1 MTRKTFTKWF
11 LIALLFVAIIIG
23 SFAILDHYMFLNSGS
38 RWLDGGAWVSIIIGA
53 ISSSATLFLGYVS
66 YWQNKKQRQDNLAS
80 ERRIRDQY
88 QAEKEEAI
96 NQHRIDVL
104 VDNMNA
110 YIKVLHE
117 IDLKLVEKD
126 FACDL
131 LDFKYTIEKISMS
144 KSVSLE
150 SRQSIIAFKRTI
162 GETIVL
168 LNYIYNSIVYK
179 KYYVP
184 KLYNCAISIV
194 KLRHKSESYAANYL
208 SSLLEYTEK
217 IEDSFEIKKFKD
229 ATIELMDAICKFSS
243 CWTLYLQEALT
254 KYERMTY
261 KNNIYE
267 FFEWFD
273 ESNVNVGKL
282 RKDVAQLEED
292 FQKKDS

>member
-1 MTRKTFTKWF
+1 MTRKTFTKWLF
-11 LIALLFVAIIIG
+11 VSLFFVAIIIG
-23 SFAILDHYMFLNSGS
+23 AFAILDHYMFLNSGS
-38 RWLDGGAWVSIIIGA
+38 RWLDGGAWASIIIGA
-53 ISSSATLFLGYVS
+53 ISSSATVFLGYVS

-80 ERRIRDQY
+80 ERRIREQY

-104 VDNMNA
+104 VDNMNT

-131 LDFKYTIEKISMS
+131 LDFKYTIDKISMS
-144 KSVSLE
+144 NSVSLE
-150 SRQSIIAFKRTI
+150 SRQSIIEFKRTI

-179 KYYVP
+179 KYYVR
-184 KLYNCAISIV
+184 KLYDCAISIV
-194 KLRHKSESYAANYL
+194 KLRHKAESYAANYL
-208 SSLLEYTEK
+208 SELLNYTEK
-217 IEDSFEIKKFKD
+217 IEDFFEIKEFKN
-229 ATIELMDAICKFSS
+229 ATIELMDAICDFNSR
-243 CWTLYLQEALT
+243 WTLYLQEALT
-254 KYERMTY
+254 KFEGMTY

-273 ESNVNVGKL
+273 ESNENVQKL
-282 RKDVAQLEED
+282 RKDVAQLEKE
-292 FQKKDS
+292 FHKK

>member
-1 MTRKTFTKWF
+1 MSRKNFIKW
-11 LIALLFVAIIIG
+11 LFVALIFVAVIIIT
-23 SFAILDHYMFLNSGS
+23 FAVLDHYLSLNSES
-38 RWLDGGAWVSIIIGA
+38 RWLDGGAWASIIIGA

-80 ERRIRDQY
+80 ERRIREQY
-88 QAEKEEAI
+88 QVEKEEAI
-96 NQHRIDVL
+96 NQHRVDVL
-104 VDNMNA
+104 VDNLNA

-162 GETIVL
+162 GEIIVL

-179 KYYVP
+179 NYYVS
-184 KLYNCAISIV
+184 KLYDCAISIV

-208 SSLLEYTEK
+208 SVLLDYTDK
-217 IEDSFEIKKFKD
+217 IADSFEIKEFRD
-229 ATIELMDAICKFSS
+229 ATIELMETIINFKG
-243 CWTLYLQEALT
+243 CWSIYVQEALM
-254 KYERMTY
+254 EFESMTY
-261 KNNIYE
+261 KNDIYK
-267 FFEWFD
+267 FFEWFE
-273 ESNVNVGKL
+273 ESNENVQKL
-282 RKDVAQLEED
+282 RKDVAQLEKE
-292 FQKKDS
+292 FHKKDS

>member
-1 MTRKTFTKWF
+1 MTRKTFTKW
-11 LIALLFVAIIIG
+11 LLVALLFVAIIIG
-23 SFAILDHYMFLNSGS
+23 SFAILDHYISLNSEK
-38 RWLDGGAWVSIIIGA
+38 RWLDGGAWASIIIGA
-53 ISSSATLFLGYVS
+53 ITSSATLFLGYVS

-80 ERRIRDQY
+80 ERRIREQY

-144 KSVSLE
+144 KSVSIE
-150 SRQSIIAFKRTI
+150 SRRSIIAFKRTI

-184 KLYNCAISIV
+184 KLYDCAISIV

-208 SSLLEYTEK
+208 SVLLEYTEK

-229 ATIELMDAICKFSS
+229 ATIELMDAICNFSS

-254 KYERMTY
+254 KFERMTY

-273 ESNVNVGKL
+273 ESNENVGKI
-282 RKDVAQLEED
+282 RKDVAQLEEE
-292 FQKKDS
+292 FHNKDG

>member
-1 MTRKTFTKWF
+1 MSRKNFIKW
-11 LIALLFVAIIIG
+11 LFVALIFVAVIIIT
-23 SFAILDHYMFLNSGS
+23 FAVLDHYLSLNSES
-38 RWLDGGAWVSIIIGA
+38 RWLDGGAWASIIIGA

-80 ERRIRDQY
+80 ERRIREQY

-104 VDNMNA
+104 VDNLNA

-126 FACDL
+126 FSCDL
-131 LDFKYTIEKISMS
+131 YKFKCTMQNISNS

-150 SRQSIIAFKRTI
+150 SRENLAKFNRIIC
-162 GETIVL
+162 EVIVFL
-168 LNYIYNSIVYK
+168 DYIYNSIVYK

-184 KLYNCAISIV
+184 QLYDCAISIV
-194 KLRHKSESYAANYL
+194 KFRHKLDLYAANFL
-208 SSLLEYTEK
+208 FELLDYSDVVK
-217 IEDSFEIKKFKD
+217 DSFEVNKFKVATLELMN
-229 ATIELMDAICKFSS
+229 ATIDFKSYWSI
-243 CWTLYLQEALT
+243 YLSEALT
-254 KYERMTY
+254 KFERMTY

-273 ESNVNVGKL
+273 ESNENVQQL
-282 RKDVAQLEED
+282 RKDVAQLEKE
-292 FQKKDS
+292 FHKKDS